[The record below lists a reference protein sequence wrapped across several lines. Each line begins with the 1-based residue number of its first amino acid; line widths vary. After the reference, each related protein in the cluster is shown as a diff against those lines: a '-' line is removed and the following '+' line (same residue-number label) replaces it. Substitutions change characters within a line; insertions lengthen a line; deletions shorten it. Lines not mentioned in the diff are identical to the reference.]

1 MEGRDKCDLSGDEI
15 IPICTFTE
23 TFLDDIINTL
33 VLVNVVIGEHVT
45 LLALLNLQSHQ
56 RTNRSTKRDIST
68 HVEFLHRC
76 PNSEY
81 TKSSL
86 STGSMPLR
94 KFHCYVQIVT
104 SNCTGLGVSSLV
116 TACTWFENPSTRMAT
131 SRLNRT

>member
-81 TKSSL
+81 IEHRFHAIEKI
-86 STGSMPLR
+86 PLL
-94 KFHCYVQIVT
+94 
-104 SNCTGLGVSSLV
+104 CTD
-116 TACTWFENPSTRMAT
+116 CDQ
-131 SRLNRT
+131 